1 MPRKNFC
8 PLHLIS
14 MRTDNR
20 LDRIK
25 DLALKTGG
33 TENTCLSKPSASYHY
48 NLNVSVLSLTLNP
61 LSSEAY
67 SCVCL
72 LLPLPLM
79 RAGSPAQFLI
89 TKKGRGGGGFLLSC
103 GSQLDKDGCFMAIL
117 GESLPL
123 PLKQFFFLPSP
134 AALPVF
140 HLAGL
145 DLAPCCST
153 PLTFSWGCQGTWHR
167 ISLSEGRTQ
176 KLKC

>member
-14 MRTDNR
+14 MRTDKR

-33 TENTCLSKPSASYHY
+33 TENTCLSKPSASYHF

-79 RAGSPAQFLI
+79 RAGNPAQFLI
-89 TKKGRGGGGFLLSC
+89 AKKGGGVERVDFFWAVDLSWTKMDA
-103 GSQLDKDGCFMAIL
+103 SWQSLVKVSLYHWSSFSSSPPQQL
-117 GESLPL
+117 SL
-123 PLKQFFFLPSP
+123 
-134 AALPVF
+134 
-140 HLAGL
+140 
-145 DLAPCCST
+145 
-153 PLTFSWGCQGTWHR
+153 FSIWLVW
-167 ISLSEGRTQ
+167 I
-176 KLKC
+176 